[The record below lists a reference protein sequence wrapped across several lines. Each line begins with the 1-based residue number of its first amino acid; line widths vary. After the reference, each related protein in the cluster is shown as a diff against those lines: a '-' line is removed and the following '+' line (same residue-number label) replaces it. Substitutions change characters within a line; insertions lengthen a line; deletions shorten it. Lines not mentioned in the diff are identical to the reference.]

1 MRCLIPLS
9 IYLGFLCKEGGSK
22 LVEKSN
28 TKYRSI
34 GINSSNL
41 GQGQFELSGVGGE
54 KQCTK
59 FVIVSLVENFKLVKY
74 NSDSRLSLKTF
85 R

>member
-34 GINSSNL
+34 GIYSSNL
-41 GQGQFELSGVGGE
+41 GQGQFKLSGVGGGIR
-54 KQCTK
+54 KCTK
-59 FVIVSLVENFKLVKY
+59 FVIFKLGEK
-74 NSDSRLSLKTF
+74 F
-85 R
+85 